1 MPNQKVNCA
10 AGTREAGLDH
20 AYLSA
25 SASHRWLACPPSAK
39 LCANIA
45 EQTSEYAQ
53 QGTDCHE
60 LCAYLVE
67 KALGRNAADP
77 TENLTFYDAEM
88 QNCAEEYRNYVLEQ
102 IEAARE
108 FCKDPQ
114 IMIEQR
120 LDFSRWVENGF
131 GTGDCV
137 IVADELLQ
145 IIDYKHGL
153 GVLVSAG
160 DDEHGG
166 NSQMMCYA
174 LGALELFDG
183 IYDINQVKMTIFQPR
198 RENIST
204 YTISKEQLLKWADE
218 ILAPTAQ
225 LAYVGEGEFHAGDH
239 CRFCKVKAT
248 CRKRAEYNLEL
259 AKYDFKMPATLDN
272 TEIAAILPRIDEM
285 ISWGNDIKEYALK
298 QAQSGVHFDGWKMV
312 EGRSNRKF
320 TDEAAVA
327 SKVKDAGYDPYEK
340 KLLGI
345 TAMSTLLGKKKFE
358 ELLGELIYK
367 PPGKPTLVPESDKRP
382 AMNTAYEE
390 FNE

>member
-1 MPNQKVNCA
+1 MPK
-10 AGTREAGLDH
+10 H

-39 LCANIA
+39 LCANIPDQA
-45 EQTSEYAQ
+45 SEYAQ

-67 KALGRNAADP
+67 KALGREVIDPAD
-77 TENLTFYDAEM
+77 NLTYYDAEM
-88 QNCAEEYRNYVLEQ
+88 KNCAEEYRNYVLEQ
-102 IEAARE
+102 IETTKE

-114 IMIEQR
+114 VMIEQR

-137 IVADELLQ
+137 IVADEVLQ

-174 LGALELFDG
+174 LGALEVFGD
-183 IYDINQVKMTIFQPR
+183 IYDINQIKMTIFQPR

-204 YTISKEQLLKWADE
+204 YTISRDDLLKWANE
-218 ILAPTAQ
+218 VLAPTAQ
-225 LAYVGEGEFHAGDH
+225 LAYVGEGEFKAGDH
-239 CRFCKVKAT
+239 CTFCKVKAT

-259 AKYDFKMPATLDN
+259 AKYDFEMPATLDD
-272 TEIAAILPRIDEM
+272 TEIAAILEKVDEM
-285 ISWGNDIKEYALK
+285 ISWGNDIKEYALQ
-298 QAQSGVHFDGWKMV
+298 QAQSGVHFEGWKVV
-312 EGRSNRKF
+312 EGRSNRKY

-327 SKVKDAGYDPYEK
+327 FAVKDAGFDPYEK
-340 KLLGI
+340 KLLGV

-358 ELLGELIYK
+358 ELLGGLIYK
-367 PPGKPTLVPESDKRP
+367 PPGKPALVPESDKRP
-382 AMNTAYEE
+382 AMNTAIED

>member
-1 MPNQKVNCA
+1 MPK
-10 AGTREAGLDH
+10 H

-39 LCANIA
+39 LCANIPDQA
-45 EQTSEYAQ
+45 SEYAQ

-67 KALGRNAADP
+67 KALGREVIDP
-77 TENLTFYDAEM
+77 TENLTYYDAEM
-88 QNCAEEYRNYVLEQ
+88 KNCAEEYRNYVLEQ
-102 IEAARE
+102 IEASKE

-114 IMIEQR
+114 VMIEQR

-137 IVADELLQ
+137 IVADEVLQ

-174 LGALELFDG
+174 LGALEVFGD
-183 IYDINQVKMTIFQPR
+183 IYDINQIKMTIFQPR

-204 YTISKEQLLKWADE
+204 YTISRDNLLKWANE
-218 ILAPTAQ
+218 VLAPTAQ
-225 LAYVGEGEFHAGDH
+225 LAYVGEGEFKAGGH
-239 CRFCKVKAT
+239 CQFCKVKAT

-259 AKYDFKMPATLDN
+259 AKYDFEMPATLDD
-272 TEIAAILPRIDEM
+272 TEIAAILERVDEM
-285 ISWGNDIKEYALK
+285 ISWGNDIKEYALQ
-298 QAQSGVHFDGWKMV
+298 QAQSGVHFEGWKVV
-312 EGRSNRKF
+312 EGRSNRKY
-320 TDEAAVA
+320 TDEEAVA
-327 SKVKDAGYDPYEK
+327 FKVKDAGFDPYEK
-340 KLLGI
+340 KLLGV
-345 TAMSTLLGKKKFE
+345 TTMSTLLGKKKFE
-358 ELLGELIYK
+358 ELLGGLIYK

-382 AMNTAYEE
+382 AMNTAIED

>member
-1 MPNQKVNCA
+1 MPK
-10 AGTREAGLDH
+10 H

-45 EQTSEYAQ
+45 DQTSEYAQ

-67 KALGRNAADP
+67 KALGRAVTDP

-88 QNCAEEYRNYVLEQ
+88 QICAEEYRNYVLEQ
-102 IEAARE
+102 IEAAKE

-114 IMIEQR
+114 VMIEQR

-137 IVADELLQ
+137 IVADEVLQ

-160 DDEHGG
+160 DEEHGG

-174 LGALELFDG
+174 LGALEAFGD
-183 IYDINQVKMTIFQPR
+183 IYDINQIKMTIFQPR
-198 RENIST
+198 RDNVST
-204 YTISKEQLLKWADE
+204 YTISKDDLLKWAE
-218 ILAPTAQ
+218 EVLAPTAQ
-225 LAYVGEGEFHAGDH
+225 LAYTGKGEFKAGDH
-239 CRFCKVKAT
+239 CQFCKVKAT

-259 AKYDFKMPATLDN
+259 AKYDFEMPATLDDI
-272 TEIAAILPRIDEM
+272 EIAAILAKVDGM
-285 ISWGNDIKEYALK
+285 ISWGNDIKEYALQ
-298 QAQSGVHFDGWKMV
+298 QAQSGVHFDGWKIV
-312 EGRSNRKF
+312 EGKSNRKF
-320 TDEAAVA
+320 TDEAAVVF
-327 SKVKDAGYDPYEK
+327 KVKDAGYDPYEK

-345 TAMSTLLGKKKFE
+345 TAMSTMLGKKKFE
-358 ELLGELIYK
+358 ELLGELVYK

-382 AMNTAYEE
+382 AMNTAIDD
-390 FNE
+390 FSV

>member
-1 MPNQKVNCA
+1 MPK
-10 AGTREAGLDH
+10 H

-39 LCANIA
+39 LCASIPDQA
-45 EQTSEYAQ
+45 SEYAQ

-67 KALGRNAADP
+67 KALGRDVPDP
-77 TENLTFYDAEM
+77 TESLTYYDAEM

-102 IEAARE
+102 IEAAKE

-114 IMIEQR
+114 VMIEQR

-137 IVADELLQ
+137 IVADEVLQ

-174 LGALELFDG
+174 LGALEVFGD
-183 IYDINQVKMTIFQPR
+183 IYDINQIKMTIFQPR

-204 YTISKEQLLKWADE
+204 YTISRDDLLKWADE
-218 ILAPTAQ
+218 VLAPTAQ
-225 LAYVGEGEFHAGDH
+225 LAYVGKGEFKAGDH
-239 CRFCKVKAT
+239 CQFCKVKAT

-259 AKYDFKMPATLDN
+259 AKYDFEMPATLDN
-272 TEIAAILPRIDEM
+272 TEIAAILEKVDEM

-298 QAQSGVHFDGWKMV
+298 QAQSGVHFEGWKVV
-312 EGRSNRKF
+312 EGRSNRKY
-320 TDEAAVA
+320 TDEKAVA
-327 SKVKDAGYDPYEK
+327 FKVKDAGFDPYEK
-340 KLLGI
+340 KLLGV

-367 PPGKPTLVPESDKRP
+367 PPGKPALVPESDKRP
-382 AMNTAYEE
+382 AMNTAIED

>member
-1 MPNQKVNCA
+1 MPK
-10 AGTREAGLDH
+10 H

-39 LCANIA
+39 LCANIPDQA
-45 EQTSEYAQ
+45 SEYAQ

-67 KALGRNAADP
+67 KALGREVIDP
-77 TENLTFYDAEM
+77 TENLTYYDAEM

-102 IEAARE
+102 IEAAKE

-114 IMIEQR
+114 VMIEQR

-137 IVADELLQ
+137 IVADEVLQ

-174 LGALELFDG
+174 LGALEVFGD
-183 IYDINQVKMTIFQPR
+183 IYDINQIKMTIFQPR

-204 YTISKEQLLKWADE
+204 YTISRDNLLKWANE
-218 ILAPTAQ
+218 VLAPTAQ
-225 LAYVGEGEFHAGDH
+225 LAYVGEVEFKAGDH
-239 CRFCKVKAT
+239 CQFCKVKAT

-259 AKYDFKMPATLDN
+259 AKYDFEMPATLDD
-272 TEIAAILPRIDEM
+272 TEIAAILEKVDEM

-298 QAQSGVHFDGWKMV
+298 QAQSGVHFEGWKVV
-312 EGRSNRKF
+312 EGRSNRKY

-327 SKVKDAGYDPYEK
+327 FAVKDAGFDPYEK
-340 KLLGI
+340 KLLGV

-358 ELLGELIYK
+358 ELLGGLIYK
-367 PPGKPTLVPESDKRP
+367 PPGKPALVPESDKRP
-382 AMNTAYEE
+382 AMNTAIED

>member
-1 MPNQKVNCA
+1 MPK
-10 AGTREAGLDH
+10 H

-39 LCANIA
+39 LCANIPDQA
-45 EQTSEYAQ
+45 SEYAQ

-67 KALGRNAADP
+67 KALGREVIDP
-77 TENLTFYDAEM
+77 TENLTYYDAEM

-102 IEAARE
+102 IEAAKE

-114 IMIEQR
+114 VMIEQR

-137 IVADELLQ
+137 IVADEVLQ

-174 LGALELFDG
+174 LGALEVFGD
-183 IYDINQVKMTIFQPR
+183 IYDINQIKMTIFQPR

-204 YTISKEQLLKWADE
+204 YTISRDNLLKWANE
-218 ILAPTAQ
+218 VLAPTAQ
-225 LAYVGEGEFHAGDH
+225 LAYVGEGEFKAGGH
-239 CRFCKVKAT
+239 CQFCKVKAT

-259 AKYDFKMPATLDN
+259 AKYDFEMPATLDD
-272 TEIAAILPRIDEM
+272 TEIAAILEKVDEM

-298 QAQSGVHFDGWKMV
+298 RAQSGVHFEGWKVV
-312 EGRSNRKF
+312 EGRSNRKY

-327 SKVKDAGYDPYEK
+327 FAVKDAGFDPYEK
-340 KLLGI
+340 KLLGV

-358 ELLGELIYK
+358 ELLGGLIYK
-367 PPGKPTLVPESDKRP
+367 LPGKPALVPELDKRP
-382 AMNTAYEE
+382 AMNTAIED

>member
-1 MPNQKVNCA
+1 MPK
-10 AGTREAGLDH
+10 H

-39 LCANIA
+39 LCANILDQA
-45 EQTSEYAQ
+45 SEYAQ

-67 KALGRNAADP
+67 KALGRDVIDP
-77 TENLTFYDAEM
+77 TENLTYYDAEM

-102 IEAARE
+102 IEASKE

-114 IMIEQR
+114 VMIEQR

-137 IVADELLQ
+137 IVADEILQ

-153 GVLVSAG
+153 GILVSAG

-174 LGALELFDG
+174 LGALEVFGD
-183 IYDINQVKMTIFQPR
+183 IYDINQIKMTIFQPR
-198 RENIST
+198 RDNIST
-204 YTISKEQLLKWADE
+204 YTISKENLLKWADE
-218 ILAPTAQ
+218 VLAPTAQ
-225 LAYVGEGEFHAGDH
+225 LAYVGKGEFNAGDH
-239 CRFCKVKAT
+239 CTFCKVKAT

-259 AKYDFKMPATLDN
+259 AKYDFEMPATLDD
-272 TEIAAILPRIDEM
+272 TEIAAILEKVDEM
-285 ISWGNDIKEYALK
+285 ISWGNDIKDYALQ
-298 QAQSGVHFDGWKMV
+298 QAQSGVHFEGWKIV
-312 EGRSNRKF
+312 EGRSNRKY
-320 TDEAAVA
+320 TDENAVA
-327 SKVKDAGYDPYEK
+327 DTVKDAGFDPYEK

-345 TAMSTLLGKKKFE
+345 TSMSTLLGKKKFE
-358 ELLGELIYK
+358 KLLGGLIYK

-382 AMNTAYEE
+382 AINTAKDDFKE
-390 FNE
+390 

>member
-1 MPNQKVNCA
+1 MPK
-10 AGTREAGLDH
+10 H

-39 LCANIA
+39 LCANILDQA
-45 EQTSEYAQ
+45 SEYAQ

-67 KALGRNAADP
+67 KALGRDVIDP
-77 TENLTFYDAEM
+77 TENLTYYDAEM

-102 IEAARE
+102 IEAAKE

-114 IMIEQR
+114 VMIEQR

-137 IVADELLQ
+137 IVADEVLQ

-153 GVLVSAG
+153 GILVSAG

-174 LGALELFDG
+174 LGALEVFGD
-183 IYDINQVKMTIFQPR
+183 IYDINQIKMTIFQPR
-198 RENIST
+198 RDNIST
-204 YTISKEQLLKWADE
+204 YTISKKNLLKWADE
-218 ILAPTAQ
+218 VLAPTAQ
-225 LAYVGEGEFHAGDH
+225 LAYVGKGEFNAGDH
-239 CRFCKVKAT
+239 CTFCKVKAT

-259 AKYDFKMPATLDN
+259 AKYDFEMPATLDD
-272 TEIAAILPRIDEM
+272 TEIAAILEKVDEM
-285 ISWGNDIKEYALK
+285 ISWGNDIKDYALQ
-298 QAQSGVHFDGWKMV
+298 QAQSGVHFEGWKIV
-312 EGRSNRKF
+312 EGRSNRKY
-320 TDEAAVA
+320 TDENAVA
-327 SKVKDAGYDPYEK
+327 DTVKDAGFDPYEK

-358 ELLGELIYK
+358 ELLGGLIYK

-382 AMNTAYEE
+382 AMNTAKDDFKE
-390 FNE
+390 